1 MPGRLTSSTGARHW
15 SGQDLFERL
24 GGFGRSFDTD
34 LDQTRMGRWAEMN
47 EMTTQDRRSSF
58 FSRSWAALW
67 NLTFITVGDPA
78 VV

>member
-1 MPGRLTSSTGARHW
+1 
-15 SGQDLFERL
+15 
-24 GGFGRSFDTD
+24 
-34 LDQTRMGRWAEMN
+34 MGRWAEMN